1 MSNSC
6 TQSTAQTNAKK
17 SNSEK
22 TKKSKEYLVCN
33 YQFLLKKIEIV
44 KRNSFYIPFYTVT
57 NLHGEQERIMGGCL
71 LPNDVTELDD
81 FGIRSE
87 RSFVQAIAICAH
99 SSNDSCKA
107 ELERHRKLGREIEEI
122 NLSDVYVGVDEW
134 ETEEGRKW
142 CISGSNY
149 IIGHNQGNLTIK
161 CDGFMWEN
169 PRYSLF
175 NVEKL

>member
-6 TQSTAQTNAKK
+6 AQSTAQTNAKE
-17 SNSEK
+17 S
-22 TKKSKEYLVCN
+22 KSKQSKDYFVRN

-44 KRNSFYIPFYTVT
+44 KRGSFYIPFYTVT
-57 NLHGEQERIMGGCL
+57 NLDGEEERVMGGCCI
-71 LPNDVTELDD
+71 PNDVTELDD

-107 ELERHRKLGREIEEI
+107 ELERHRELGREIEEI
-122 NLSDVYVGVDEW
+122 ELSDVYVGVDEW

-149 IIGHNQGNLTIK
+149 FIGHNEGNLTLK
-161 CDGFMWEN
+161 GDGFMLEN
-169 PRYSLF
+169 PQYSLF

>member
-1 MSNSC
+1 MQKSFS
-6 TQSTAQTNAKK
+6 QSTAQTNAKK
-17 SNSEK
+17 SNS
-22 TKKSKEYLVCN
+22 KKSKDYLVCN

-57 NLHGEQERIMGGCL
+57 NLKGEHERVIGGCRI
-71 LPNDVTELDD
+71 PNDVTELDD
-81 FGIRSE
+81 GGIRSE
-87 RSFVQAIAICAH
+87 RGFVHAIAIGAH

-107 ELERHRKLGREIEEI
+107 ELERHREFGREIEEI

-142 CISGSNY
+142 GISGSNY
-149 IIGHNQGNLTIK
+149 IIGNNQGNLTIK

-169 PRYSLF
+169 PKYLPFHF
-175 NVEKL
+175 NAEI